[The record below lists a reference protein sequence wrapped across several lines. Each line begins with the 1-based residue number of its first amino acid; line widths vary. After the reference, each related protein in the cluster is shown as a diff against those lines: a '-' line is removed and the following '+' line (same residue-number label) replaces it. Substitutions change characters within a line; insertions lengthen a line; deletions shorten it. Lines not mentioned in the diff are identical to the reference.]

1 MVQLNMD
8 KKTIRVEISYK
19 TIVFMFVFLVAVYIL
34 WNLKSILALFFIC
47 AIFMEALNPIVSK
60 LEQKKISRP
69 VAVILIYIVILV
81 LLSTAFASVVPPL
94 LSQVNGLF
102 SFLPRALSQL
112 DVVGINASDL
122 SAQFKLME
130 SLPSG
135 IAKTTISIFSNIFG
149 GILVMMITFYML
161 LERTSMDKGAKSVLG
176 EKRGKL
182 FMEILTK
189 VEDRLTDWMRAE
201 GLLMLLVGG
210 LSYVGYMIL
219 GIDFALA
226 LAIVAGILELIP
238 NIGPTVATILAA
250 VVALNQSTLVV
261 VLTIIWGILV
271 QQAENNLIVPKVMN
285 KHVGLNPLVTI
296 FALAVG
302 AKVGGVIGTILAIP
316 GFLVAETVVKTL
328 VKNK

>member
-1 MVQLNMD
+1 MG

-19 TIVFMFVFLVAVYIL
+19 TIVFMFAFLVAVYVL
-34 WNLKSILALFFIC
+34 WNLRSILALFFIC
-47 AIFMEALNPIVSK
+47 AIFMEALNPIVGK
-60 LEQKKISRP
+60 LEQKKVSRP
-69 VAVILIYIVILV
+69 VAIILIYVVILV
-81 LLSTAFASVVPPL
+81 LLSTALASVLPAL
-94 LSQVNGLF
+94 LGQVNGLF
-102 SFLPRALSQL
+102 NFLPRALSQL
-112 DVVGINASDL
+112 DLVGLNASDL
-122 SAQFKLME
+122 SAQFKLLE
-130 SLPSG
+130 GLPSG

-149 GILVMMITFYML
+149 GVLVMMITFYML
-161 LERTSMDKGAKSVLG
+161 LERTSMDKGAVNILG
-176 EKRGKL
+176 EKKGRM
-182 FMEILTK
+182 FIEILTR

-210 LSYVGYMIL
+210 LSYIGYMIL

-226 LAIVAGILELIP
+226 LAIMAGILEVIP

-261 VLTIIWGILV
+261 ILTVIWGILV
-271 QQAENNLIVPKVMN
+271 QQAENNLIVPRVMN

-302 AKVGGVIGTILAIP
+302 AKIGGIMGTLLAIP

-328 VKNK
+328 VKSKQDK

>member
-1 MVQLNMD
+1 MG

-19 TIVFMFVFLVAVYIL
+19 TIVFMFAFLVAVYVL
-34 WNLKSILALFFIC
+34 WNLRSILALFFIC
-47 AIFMEALNPIVSK
+47 AIFMEALNPIVGK
-60 LEQKKISRP
+60 LERKKVSRP
-69 VAVILIYIVILV
+69 VAIILIYVVILV
-81 LLSTAFASVVPPL
+81 LLSTALASVLPAL
-94 LSQVNGLF
+94 LGQVNGLF
-102 SFLPRALSQL
+102 NFLPRALSQL
-112 DVVGINASDL
+112 DLVGLNASDL
-122 SAQFKLME
+122 SAQFKLLE
-130 SLPSG
+130 GLPSG

-149 GILVMMITFYML
+149 GVLVMMITFYML
-161 LERTSMDKGAKSVLG
+161 LERTSMDKGAVNILG
-176 EKRGKL
+176 EKKGRM
-182 FMEILTK
+182 FIEILTR

-210 LSYVGYMIL
+210 LSYIGYMIL

-226 LAIVAGILELIP
+226 LAIMAGILEVIP

-261 VLTIIWGILV
+261 ILTVIWGILV
-271 QQAENNLIVPKVMN
+271 QQAENNLIVPRVMN

-302 AKVGGVIGTILAIP
+302 AKIGGIMGTLLAIP

-328 VKNK
+328 VKSKQDK